1 MKFKFIKRMLE
12 ADDGAGS
19 GTDTSKTDTTKTTEE
34 TSNDSTE
41 DDETDKEEKTFTQAE
56 VDNLIKER
64 LKREKKGQ
72 PSKEELKAFK
82 EWQESQ
88 KTEEEK
94 KNDKL
99 AEAEKKA
106 KDSEAKASNLELK
119 LKCFEAGVSKDSVD
133 DVVALAKAYVN
144 EDTSIEEAIATIVK
158 KYPQFKESED
168 KGGSWGQKHNNSSKK
183 ISGVEEA
190 FRKMNRHLKL

>member
-1 MKFKFIKRMLE
+1 MKFKFIRRMLE
-12 ADDGAGS
+12 ANNGTGTGANN
-19 GTDTSKTDTTKTTEE
+19 TEPNTTNPDEAPDNSNEE
-34 TSNDSTE
+34 DNDN
-41 DDETDKEEKTFTQAE
+41 EEKTFTQAE

-82 EWQESQ
+82 EWQENQ
-88 KTEEEK
+88 KTEDEK

-106 KDSEAKASNLELK
+106 KDNEIKASNLELK

-190 FRKMNRHLKL
+190 FRKMNPHLKL